1 MQTNDKIL
9 VTGASG
15 LLGSAIVSELES
27 IGYSNILIPAHKE
40 LDLLE
45 SEAVDNWFKKNK
57 PDYVYHLAS
66 LVYGL
71 KGNLDNQHK
80 SIHQNTQINLNI
92 LGACANYSV
101 KKIFFA
107 GTVASYPFPYPSLPL
122 EEKFFLNGEPHAG
135 EYGYAIAKR
144 HALAYL
150 KILKETKNMD
160 YCYGIFTNMYGINDK
175 YDVDG
180 GHVVPA
186 LIKKA
191 LDAMQTDEKSLMVWG
206 NKDTTRDF
214 LNSKDAAHAAILC
227 MQSFIGAVNIASG
240 ESISIE
246 TIVKTIDEFF
256 EHKLEI
262 NWDLNAPIGVPQ
274 RSVNIDK
281 LKSIGFDKQVSLKEG
296 IFEAINWA
304 QNPKNTLRIK

>member
-1 MQTNDKIL
+1 MKTNDKIL
-9 VTGASG
+9 ITGASG
-15 LLGSAIVSELES
+15 LLGSAIVSELENL
-27 IGYSNILIPAHKE
+27 GFSNLLVPTHKE

-45 SEAVDNWFKKNK
+45 PEAVDSWFEKNQ

-92 LGACANYSV
+92 LGACTNHAV
-101 KKIFFA
+101 KKVFFA

-122 EEKFFLNGEPHAG
+122 EEKFFLDGEPHAG
-135 EYGYAIAKR
+135 EYGYAISKR
-144 HALAYL
+144 HALSYL

-160 YCYGIFTNMYGINDK
+160 YCYGIITNMYGINDK

-191 LDAMQTDEKSLMVWG
+191 LDAIQTDEKSLMVWG

-227 MQSFIGAVNIASG
+227 MESFTGAINIASG
-240 ESISIE
+240 DSISIE

-256 EHKLEI
+256 EHKLSI
-262 NWDLNAPIGVPQ
+262 TWDHDAPIGVPQ

-281 LKSIGFDKQVSLKEG
+281 LKSIGFSKQVSLRAG
-296 IFEAINWA
+296 IFEAIDWA
-304 QNPKNTLRIK
+304 QNSKNTLRIK

>member
-1 MQTNDKIL
+1 MNFDDKIL
-9 VTGASG
+9 ITGATG
-15 LLGSAIVSELES
+15 LLGAAIVSKLKS
-27 IGYSNILIPAHKE
+27 QGYVNLLIPTHKE

-45 SEAVDNWFKKNK
+45 INMAESWFNK
-57 PDYVYHLAS
+57 HKPSYVFHLAS

-71 KGNLDNQHK
+71 KGNLENQLK

-92 LGACANYSV
+92 LNACANYSI

-122 EEKFFLNGEPHAG
+122 EEEFFLDGEPHTG
-135 EYGYAIAKR
+135 EYGYATAKR

-150 KILKETKNMD
+150 KILKETKNID
-160 YCYGIFTNMYGINDK
+160 YCYGIFTNMYGINDR
-175 YDVDG
+175 YDIDG
-180 GHVVPA
+180 GHVIPA

-191 LDAMQTDEKSLMVWG
+191 LNAIQTDKKSLTVWG
-206 NKDTTRDF
+206 NKNTTRDF

-227 MQSFIGAVNIASG
+227 MQSFTGAINIASG

-246 TIVKTIDEFF
+246 EIVQIIDEFF
-256 EHKLEI
+256 EHKLSI
-262 NWDLNAPIGVPQ
+262 IWDKDAPIGVPQ

-281 LKSIGFDKQVSLKEG
+281 LRSLNFCKHISLKEG
-296 IFEAINWA
+296 LFESINWA
-304 QNPKNTLRIK
+304 QNTRNTLRIK

>member
-1 MQTNDKIL
+1 MEINDKVLI
-9 VTGASG
+9 TGASG
-15 LLGSAIVSELES
+15 LLGSAIVSELEKQ
-27 IGYSNILIPAHKE
+27 GFSNILTPTHKE

-45 SEAVDNWFKKNK
+45 LDSVDNWFEKNK

-92 LGACANYSV
+92 LGACANSSI

-107 GTVASYPFPYPSLPL
+107 GTVASYPFPYQSLPL

-144 HALAYL
+144 HALSYL

-175 YDVDG
+175 YDIDG

-191 LDAMQTDEKSLMVWG
+191 LDAMKTDKKSLMVWG

-214 LNSKDAAHAAILC
+214 LNSKDAASAAVLC
-227 MQSFIGAVNIASG
+227 MQSFSGTINIASG
-240 ESISIE
+240 ESISIAS
-246 TIVKTIDEFF
+246 IVKTIDAFF
-256 EHKLEI
+256 DNKLSIE
-262 NWDLNAPIGVPQ
+262 WDENAPIGVPQ
-274 RSVNIDK
+274 RSVNVDE
-281 LKSIGFDKQVSLKEG
+281 LRSIGFNTQVSLKKG
-296 IFEAINWA
+296 IFEAIDWA
-304 QNPKNTLRIK
+304 KNPKNVQRFK

>member
-1 MQTNDKIL
+1 MNLDDKIL
-9 VTGASG
+9 ITGATG
-15 LLGSAIVSELES
+15 LLGAAIVSKLKS
-27 IGYSNILIPAHKE
+27 QGYVNLLIPTHKE

-45 SEAVDNWFKKNK
+45 INMVESWFNK
-57 PDYVYHLAS
+57 HKPSYVFHLAS

-71 KGNLDNQHK
+71 KGNLENQLK

-92 LGACANYSV
+92 LNACANYSI

-122 EEKFFLNGEPHAG
+122 EEEFFLDGEPHTG
-135 EYGYAIAKR
+135 EYGYATAKR

-150 KILKETKNMD
+150 KILKETKNID

-175 YDVDG
+175 YDIDG

-191 LDAMQTDEKSLMVWG
+191 LDAMQTDKKSLIVWG

-214 LNSKDAAHAAILC
+214 LNSRDAARAAILS
-227 MQSFIGAVNIASG
+227 MQSYSGYINIASG
-240 ESISIE
+240 ESTSIE
-246 TIVKTIDEFF
+246 SIVKIINEFF
-256 EHKLEI
+256 NHELSVV
-262 NWDLNAPIGVPQ
+262 WDENAPIGVPE
-274 RSVNIDK
+274 RSVGIDK
-281 LKSIGFDKQVSLKEG
+281 LKKLGFDKSISLKEG
-296 IFEAINWA
+296 LFESIIWA
-304 QNPKNTLRIK
+304 KNSYNNLRVK